1 MTDKP
6 KIHAT
11 LDDLETEGKPE
22 PYVFMT
28 KENKRVTFPDLFEME
43 WEEAEKF
50 LFDMENK
57 PNSEVL
63 KEWLSAKDLAAL
75 KESKLSLRQMNIL
88 LHKVMAHYQ
97 GIVGGQG
104 EGDAS
109 EN

>member
-6 KIHAT
+6 KVHASLT
-11 LDDLETEGKPE
+11 DLESEGKPE
-22 PYVFMT
+22 PFVYLT
-28 KENKRVTFPDLFEME
+28 SKNKRVTFHDLFEMD

-97 GIVGGQG
+97 GIVGDQG
-104 EGDAS
+104 EGRAS
-109 EN
+109 ES

>member
-6 KIHAT
+6 KVHASLT
-11 LDDLETEGKPE
+11 DLESEGKPE
-22 PYVFMT
+22 PFVYLT
-28 KENKRVTFPDLFEME
+28 SKNKRVTFPDLFEMD

-104 EGDAS
+104 EWRAS
-109 EN
+109 ES